1 MKDMGYNLKCLTYEK
16 WSKLIEK
23 NSSLKPELITLTY
36 LLNSTMKN
44 RDYLENQAIVKKT
57 NIETYLASV
66 DLKYPNLDR
75 NECRRI
81 LKTLATLKFIPQ
93 TKSNYYNLLT

>member
-16 WSKLIEK
+16 WSKLVEQ
-23 NSSLKPELITLTY
+23 NSNLKQELTTFTY
-36 LLNSTMKN
+36 LLNSIMEN
-44 RDYLENQAIVKKT
+44 RDYLENQATVKKT
-57 NIETYLASV
+57 NVETYLASV

-75 NECRRI
+75 NECCRI

-93 TKSNYYNLLT
+93 TKSNYYYFFN